1 MSVMA
6 SQITGITIV
15 YTTVC
20 SDANQR
26 RHRSSAS
33 LAFVRAIHQWPVNSP
48 HKGPAMRKRFHVMT
62 SSWSCLSNH
71 KNTFSSS
78 NLYRHVDVTRDW
90 NPSLRK
96 TMICLSSIA
105 NIIPTG
111 GLVTTQGA
119 RVSATMVY
127 WPNSPG
133 LSRPLH
139 WMVIYKY
146 LTYIKFDEVDW
157 ISKLLEMCVPS
168 PTNRTL
174 YSATK
179 SPLGWLAYTRF

>member
-1 MSVMA
+1 MLNFYSDVIMSVMA

-33 LAFVRAIHQWPVNSP
+33 LAFVRGIHQWPVNSP
-48 HKGPAMRKRFHVMT
+48 HKGPAMRKRFHVIA

-78 NLYRHVDVTRDW
+78 NLYRHVDVTRDS
-90 NPSLRK
+90 NPLLR
-96 TMICLSSIA
+96 
-105 NIIPTG
+105 
-111 GLVTTQGA
+111 
-119 RVSATMVY
+119 
-127 WPNSPG
+127 
-133 LSRPLH
+133 
-139 WMVIYKY
+139 KY